1 MRLLLIGGGTVSE
14 SQLNCQDFL
23 NSCNEERSD
32 ETRSNIG
39 GKMEKSSN
47 ITFCDRYMSYIAN
60 KISASQDILMFVVLF
75 CLLYI
80 HQRERNVHKL
90 LYFVIICKTLAAD
103 IKQIYLH
110 PPEE

>member
-39 GKMEKSSN
+39 GNMEKSSN
-47 ITFCDRYMSYIAN
+47 ITLRDIYMSYIAN

-90 LYFVIICKTLAAD
+90 LYFVICKTLAAD